1 MKKIA
6 VIGAFALAAG
16 CAQTP
21 PAPSPEAKSQLAP
34 SGTLR
39 VAVLTS
45 NPIIGV
51 KDASSGEVKGTT
63 VDLGRA
69 LAAGAGVPARI
80 IGKSTRLIR
89 VVFFSEP
96 SFVTGR
102 MKCVTRRICTFGND
116 RFG

>member
-21 PAPSPEAKSQLAP
+21 PAPSPEAKAQLAP

-63 VDLGRA
+63 ADLALQIGEEASLPGRA
-69 LAAGAGVPARI
+69 LVRGQRRRRGLFFGRPGRGDDRNPA
-80 IGKSTRLIR
+80 
-89 VVFFSEP
+89 
-96 SFVTGR
+96 
-102 MKCVTRRICTFGND
+102 
-116 RFG
+116 